1 MIPIHENLRGKSAVI
16 TGGGG
21 VLCGAMARELGRHG
35 VRVAI
40 LNRTLEKG
48 EAVARSIREN
58 GGEAIAIACNVL
70 DIEDVRRAEA
80 TVARQFGGCD
90 ILING
95 AGGNHPKAST
105 SEEIFRPEHL
115 ADPLVQTFFDLDMGS
130 VGDVFDLNLLGTLI
144 PTQVFAK
151 GMVGRPD
158 ATIINISSMSAY
170 SPMTKVF
177 AYSAAKAAVNNVTQW
192 LAVHFAEA
200 GIRVNAIA
208 PGFFL
213 TEQNRALLTNPDG
226 SLTKRSEKIISHTP
240 MRRFG
245 QPEDLLGTLIWLAD
259 ASMSGFV
266 TGVTVPVD
274 GGFQS
279 YSGV

>member
-48 EAVARSIREN
+48 EAVASSIREN

-226 SLTKRSEKIISHTP
+226 SLTKRSEKIISHT
-240 MRRFG
+240 
-245 QPEDLLGTLIWLAD
+245 LAV
-259 ASMSGFV
+259 AATAG
-266 TGVTVPVD
+266 
-274 GGFQS
+274 
-279 YSGV
+279 